1 MDKKVAKDLQ
11 FFKLFWVFMFAAF
24 FGSLIQII
32 FNSVLQRRFVV
43 CSGVVYGWFSVF
55 WGLGAVIV
63 TIFFHKMKENRDF
76 ILIILGTVV
85 CGIYQYL
92 FHMMEEHIFGMRF
105 DTVSQFDVLNGRVDM
120 LFCIIGGVLVMF
132 WIKDI
137 YPVFSS
143 IIERVP
149 TVMRNIVS
157 IIVVLLMAANLVI
170 SAMALRMMGERYM
183 NLAPQSP
190 LDIFLDLQYSNEF
203 LEARLPNIRSVEVPT
218 WMEQLPIDWNKIKEE
233 NEAPIETPQ
242 ISIPETAAI
251 QQPTT

>member
-76 ILIILGTVV
+76 VLIILGTVV

-170 SAMALRMMGERYM
+170 SAMALRRMGERYM

-218 WMEQLPIDWNKIKEE
+218 WMEELPIDWNKIKEE